1 MRNSHVSWTK
11 SWNQYPRLNRDK
23 LRRNP
28 GTNDHWSPVWNIIQR
43 LYISYFF
50 KDPHQPLTYQFHY
63 KTDHGLYTVVQYGS
77 TDHVSTVLP
86 SGKRNGGY
94 IIDFE
99 ILITDSL
106 SASSNYVLHVKVT
119 VLVLASSV
127 WNYKVLLKNVYHC
140 LSSKD
145 LMIRVRCKFSTEKL
159 ENFWKFELLATRTR
173 KEGQVTEHN

>member
-1 MRNSHVSWTK
+1 MWRHHTNTSTSLSSPSPSKWMRNSHVSWTK

-106 SASSNYVLHVKVT
+106 SASSNYVLHVKVI

-127 WNYKVLLKNVYHC
+127 WSYKVLWKMFTIVWVQR
-140 LSSKD
+140 
-145 LMIRVRCKFSTEKL
+145 IR
-159 ENFWKFELLATRTR
+159 
-173 KEGQVTEHN
+173 